1 MFLFSGEMIQLD
13 LNDSYSGL
21 WVADLSVNQLLQEV
35 DDQIRGTINGVQ
47 SSMNMIFDTAKF
59 LLVIACPWPQTFGIL
74 VCISFSAVFSGYTES
89 ISFNHTLDTYNVDS
103 QNFADGVSSLHI
115 PS

>member
-35 DDQIRGTINGVQ
+35 DDQIRGSINGVQ
-47 SSMNMIFDTAKF
+47 TSMNMIFDTAKF

-74 VCISFSAVFSGYTES
+74 VCISFSAICAG
-89 ISFNHTLDTYNVDS
+89 
-103 QNFADGVSSLHI
+103 
-115 PS
+115 